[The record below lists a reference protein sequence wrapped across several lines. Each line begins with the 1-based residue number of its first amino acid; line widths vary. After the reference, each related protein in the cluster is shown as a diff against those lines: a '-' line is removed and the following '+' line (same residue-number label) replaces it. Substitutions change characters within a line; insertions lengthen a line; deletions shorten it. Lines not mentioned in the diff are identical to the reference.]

1 MMLIAW
7 LRHVRGAISSHIG
20 PSPEWRLSS
29 PDYDAYWRDR
39 SLTEPTAPP
48 VDDPW
53 DYPRF
58 EAMASLMTPE
68 DRIVDIGCGSGSFLA
83 FLRDRGFEDAV
94 GIDSSAAAVESLRRH
109 GYAAHRAAL
118 EDLDPESLGP
128 VDVAVL
134 SEVLEHVI
142 AFEALLDKVAT
153 QAGRVII
160 SHPNI
165 GYWPHRLRMLSGRFP
180 IQWGWHPA
188 EHLRFF
194 TVKDLLEHLD
204 RAGYELRSVQAPVGV
219 PSAWLRRWRPN
230 LFADHVVLE
239 IRRPKNSHSGG
250 LNT

>member
-1 MMLIAW
+1 MTLMAW
-7 LRHVRGAISSHIG
+7 LRHVRGATSAHMG
-20 PSPEWRLSS
+20 PSPEWRLTS

-39 SLTEPTAPP
+39 GLSEPTAPP
-48 VDDPW
+48 PDDPW

-58 EAMASLMTPE
+58 RAMASLMSQE
-68 DRIVDIGCGSGSFLA
+68 DRVADIGCGSGSFLA
-83 FLRDRGFEDAV
+83 FLRDRGFEDV
-94 GIDSSAAAVESLRRH
+94 IGVDSSVAAVESLRRH
-109 GYAAHRAAL
+109 GYLAHRSAL
-118 EDLDPESLGP
+118 EDLDLESLGP

-142 AFEALLDKVAT
+142 AFEALLAKVAT
-153 QAGRVII
+153 HASRVII

-204 RAGYELRSVQAPVGV
+204 RAGYELLSVQAPVGV
-219 PSAWLRRWRPN
+219 PSARLRRWRPN
-230 LFADHVVLE
+230 LFADHVVFE
-239 IRRPKNSHSGG
+239 ICRPGRLHGRA
-250 LNT
+250 LNL